1 MSDENGSKPARTR
14 KLGEI
19 RVAEVTPSGML
30 DILNGVYETTVDAKR
45 WLKADADEGEYQ
57 IVRLVGDPMR
67 VQVQRVETRTLV
79 TLDTDASD
87 VEPGS
92 EGDAAEIP
100 TGDGD
105 IGSPGRG
112 L

>member
-19 RVAEVTPSGML
+19 RVAVVTGVGSL
-30 DILNGVYETTVDAKR
+30 DTLPGVFETTDKAKR
-45 WLKADADEGEYQ
+45 WLKAMAAEGEYQ
-57 IVRLVGDPMR
+57 IIRLIGDPMR
-67 VQVQRVETRTLV
+67 VEVQRVETRTLV

>member
-1 MSDENGSKPARTR
+1 MSDENGSKRTR

-19 RVAEVTPSGML
+19 VVASITSTRTFETWPT
-30 DILNGVYETTVDAKR
+30 VYETTGDAKR
-45 WLKADADEGEYQ
+45 WLKTDAPEGEYQ

-67 VQVQRVETRTLV
+67 VEVQRVETRTLV

-92 EGDAAEIP
+92 EGDAPEIA

-105 IGSPGRG
+105 IGSPGR
-112 L
+112 LL